1 MHELRGGAKMKSLI
15 EVILG
20 LCIGGGIILILS
32 GIGAVREG
40 QKWWPA
46 YFIVGAIIAVGFLK
60 LSAKVIK

>member
-1 MHELRGGAKMKSLI
+1 MKSLK

-32 GIGAVREG
+32 GFGAVREG

-46 YFIVGAIIAVGFLK
+46 YFIAGVIIAARFLK
-60 LSAKVIK
+60 VAINDYKRGITAVQNN

>member
-1 MHELRGGAKMKSLI
+1 MKSLK

-40 QKWWPA
+40 QQGWPA
-46 YFIVGAIIAVGFLK
+46 YFIVGAIIVVGFLK